1 MMAANQDRR
10 FDPALLDQILD
21 RTPLTSLIGANV
33 ALKKAGRAQTG
44 CCPFHGEKTPS
55 FNVYEKHFH
64 CFGCG
69 EHGNAFDFVRKNEGI
84 SFPEAVKRLAADAG
98 IDLPQGAPRPA
109 SPAERAAQEAAAQE
123 RQRRIEAKY
132 IADARDKDAREEAVA
147 KQAEKAW
154 AKGTPAPADHPYLA
168 RKEIGPDGLRVDA
181 KGNLLVPMR
190 DEDGKLWNLQTIA
203 PDGKKMSLWRRT
215 ADGVEG
221 GRTQGLSAALG
232 TLDGAQA
239 VVVAEGR
246 ATGASV
252 REATGLPVRVAFSS
266 NNLAHVVRALRERHP
281 DLPII
286 VAADNDHQKERLTP
300 RKQNVGLAKAEEAV
314 KDVPRA
320 SVLAPQF
327 EASSTS
333 TDWNDYRAQHGAAP
347 IKALFDAKL
356 LSIITPQQEAPLAVQ
371 PTPTTPT
378 SGPTSTPKAAA
389 APAQAVP
396 TPAPAVPTTVAEL
409 VAELGRQVTGNPKAE
424 KYIAGLAE
432 EIRNRPE
439 LETDPKFQ
447 KRVVSTAQSLERD
460 GATIPM
466 TQELRDLIVPKTPT
480 PTAQVSTP
488 PPLSEAA
495 STAQSQA
502 PTSQNTRTAQQP
514 PAPSAGQAAI
524 QPQPQN
530 RAIAA
535 FGSAMAQIY
544 AALRPPQP
552 ATPPPWEQV
561 PQPLGSRLEAFER
574 RSAENAITTQTQA
587 ARLAGEHAQA
597 TLAKLGAG
605 PGGAILNQIKETA
618 QNEPGGMPAVVA
630 EMAPG
635 GRFADLR
642 TAFNA
647 ALVQERAFAS
657 AYDRAVSGISA
668 YGDARLKLNDLHG
681 ARQMDVSAVNSQFE
695 GMDKA
700 VGQASEALPGRK
712 DGKSVQ
718 DEIAERAQKIA
729 EFLKDM
735 VRRIG
740 NAVRPAQAPTEMPT
754 PTPSASPAMAPA
766 MAP

>member
-1 MMAANQDRR
+1 MAATQDRR

-21 RTPLTSLIGANV
+21 RTPLASLIGANV
-33 ALKKAGRAQTG
+33 ALRKAGKAQAG
-44 CCPFHGEKTPS
+44 CCPFHGERTPS

-98 IDLPQGAPRPA
+98 VDLPQGAPRPA
-109 SPAERAAQEAAAQE
+109 SPAEQAAQEAAAQE
-123 RQRRIEAKY
+123 RQRRIEAKF
-132 IADARDKDAREEAVA
+132 IADAREKDAREDAIA
-147 KQAEKAW
+147 KQAERIW
-154 AKGTPAPADHPYLA
+154 AKGTPTPADHPYLT

-181 KGNLLVPMR
+181 KGRLLVPMQ

-203 PDGKKMSLWRRT
+203 PDGKKMSLWRRA

-252 REATGLPVRVAFSS
+252 HEATGLPVRVAFSS
-266 NNLAHVVRALRERHP
+266 NNLAHVVRALREQHP

-300 RKQNVGLAKAEEAV
+300 PKQNVGLVKAEEAV

-320 SVLAPQF
+320 AVLAPQF
-327 EASSTS
+327 EATS
-333 TDWNDYRAQHGAAP
+333 TGTDFNDYRAQHGAAP
-347 IKALFDAKL
+347 IKALFDTQV
-356 LSIITPQQEAPLAVQ
+356 LSITTPKQEAPLAVQ
-371 PTPTTPT
+371 PTPTT
-378 SGPTSTPKAAA
+378 STPP
-389 APAQAVP
+389 APEPTAP
-396 TPAPAVPTTVAEL
+396 TPPPAIPATVAEL
-409 VAELGRQVTGNPKAE
+409 VAELGRQAAGNAKVE

-439 LETDPKFQ
+439 LETDPKFHI
-447 KRVVSTAQSLERD
+447 RVATVAQSFERD

-466 TQELRDLIVPKTPT
+466 TQELHDLIIASKAPAFPPT
-480 PTAQVSTP
+480 
-488 PPLSEAA
+488 LSQNSE
-495 STAQSQA
+495 
-502 PTSQNTRTAQQP
+502 PTSAARAQT
-514 PAPSAGQAAI
+514 SAHQTTQAT
-524 QPQPQN
+524 QPQMQN
-530 RAIAA
+530 RGIAA
-535 FGSAMAQIY
+535 LGSAMTQLY

-552 ATPPPWEQV
+552 ATPPPWEQA
-561 PQPLGSRLEAFER
+561 PQPLGDRLAAFER
-574 RSAENAITTQTQA
+574 RSSENAITAQTQA
-587 ARLAGEHAQA
+587 AQLAGERAQA
-597 TLAKLGAG
+597 TLEKLGTG
-605 PGGAILNQIKETA
+605 PGGAILNQIKEAA

-635 GRFADLR
+635 GKFADLR

-668 YGDARLKLNDLHG
+668 YGEQRMKLADLHDT
-681 ARQMDVSAVNSQFE
+681 RQMDISAINSQFE
-695 GMDKA
+695 GMDKTI
-700 VGQASEALPGRK
+700 GQASEALPGRK

-718 DEIAERAQKIA
+718 DEIAEKAAKLA
-729 EFLKDM
+729 EFLRNM
-735 VRRIG
+735 VQRIG
-740 NAVRPAQAPTEMPT
+740 NAIRPAQAPAET
-754 PTPSASPAMAPA
+754 PTPAPAASPAMAPA
-766 MAP
+766 MAPSP

>member
-1 MMAANQDRR
+1 MAASQDRR

-21 RTPLTSLIGANV
+21 RTPLASLIGANV
-33 ALKKAGRAQTG
+33 ALKKTGKAQTG
-44 CCPFHGEKTPS
+44 CCPFHGERTPS

-69 EHGNAFDFVRKNEGI
+69 EHGNAFDFVRKNDGI

-98 IDLPQGAPRPA
+98 VDLPQGAPRPA

-123 RQRRIEAKY
+123 RQRRIEAKA
-132 IADARDKDAREEAVA
+132 IADAREKDAREEAIA
-147 KQAEKAW
+147 KQAGRIW
-154 AKGTPAPADHPYLA
+154 AKGMPAPADHPYLV

-190 DEDGKLWNLQTIA
+190 EEDGKLWNLQTIA
-203 PDGKKMSLWRRT
+203 PDGKKMSLWRRA

-232 TLDGAQA
+232 TLDGVQA

-252 REATGLPVRVAFSS
+252 REATGLPVRIAFSS
-266 NNLAHVVRALRERHP
+266 NNLAHVIRALRERHP

-300 RKQNVGLAKAEEAV
+300 PKQNVGLAKAEEAV
-314 KDVPRA
+314 KGVPRA

-371 PTPTTPT
+371 PTPILIPTTPT
-378 SGPTSTPKAAA
+378 PPA
-389 APAQAVP
+389 AP
-396 TPAPAVPTTVAEL
+396 TPSPAIPATVADL
-409 VAELGRQVTGNPKAE
+409 VAELGRQAVSNSKAE
-424 KYIAGLAE
+424 RYIAELAK
-432 EIRNRPE
+432 EIRKRPE
-439 LETDPKFQ
+439 LETDPQFQ
-447 KRVVSTAQSLERD
+447 NRVAGVAQSLERG

-466 TQELRDLIVPKTPT
+466 TQELRDLIVPKPPT
-480 PTAQVSTP
+480 PTAPLSTP
-488 PPLSEAA
+488 PPLSETA
-495 STAQSQA
+495 STAQA

-514 PAPSAGQAAI
+514 PAPPASQTAT

-552 ATPPPWEQV
+552 ATPPPWEQA

-587 ARLAGEHAQA
+587 AQLAGEHAQA

-605 PGGAILNQIKETA
+605 PGGAILNQIKEAA

-695 GMDKA
+695 GMDRA

-712 DGKSVQ
+712 DGKTVQ
-718 DEIAERAQKIA
+718 DEIAEKAQKIA

-740 NAVRPAQAPTEMPT
+740 NAVRPAQAPTGT
-754 PTPSASPAMAPA
+754 PTPAPAASPAMAPA

>member
-10 FDPALLDQILD
+10 FDPALLDQVLD
-21 RTPLTSLIGANV
+21 RTPLASLIGANV

-98 IDLPQGAPRPA
+98 IDLPQGAPRP
-109 SPAERAAQEAAAQE
+109 SFPAERAAQEAAAQE

-154 AKGTPAPADHPYLA
+154 AKGTPAPAEHPYLA

-281 DLPII
+281 DLLII

-300 RKQNVGLAKAEEAV
+300 PKQNVGLAKGEEAI

-327 EASSTS
+327 EVSSTS

-356 LSIITPQQEAPLAVQ
+356 LSIITPKQEAPLAVQ
-371 PTPTTPT
+371 PTPISIT
-378 SGPTSTPKAAA
+378 PTSTPTPPA
-389 APAQAVP
+389 AP
-396 TPAPAVPTTVAEL
+396 TPSPAIPATVADL
-409 VAELGRQVTGNPKAE
+409 VAELGRQAVNNSKAE
-424 KYIAGLAE
+424 RYIAELAK
-432 EIRNRPE
+432 EIRKRPE
-439 LETDPKFQ
+439 LETDSQFQ
-447 KRVVSTAQSLERD
+447 NRVAGVAQSLERN

-480 PTAQVSTP
+480 LTAPVSTT

-502 PTSQNTRTAQQP
+502 PTSQNTRTTQQP
-514 PAPSAGQAAI
+514 VPSSGQAAT

-561 PQPLGSRLEAFER
+561 PQPLGNRLEAFER
-574 RSAENAITTQTQA
+574 RSAQNAITTQTQA
-587 ARLAGEHAQA
+587 AQLAGEHAQA

-681 ARQMDVSAVNSQFE
+681 ARQMDVSAVDSQFE

-718 DEIAERAQKIA
+718 DEIAEKAQKIA

-740 NAVRPAQAPTEMPT
+740 NAVRPAQAPTEMPA
-754 PTPSASPAMAPA
+754 PTPAASPAMAPA